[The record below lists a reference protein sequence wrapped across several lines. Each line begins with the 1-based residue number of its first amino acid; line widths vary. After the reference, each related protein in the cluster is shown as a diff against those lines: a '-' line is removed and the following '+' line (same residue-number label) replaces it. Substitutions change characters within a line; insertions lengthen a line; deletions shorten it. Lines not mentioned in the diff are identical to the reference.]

1 MILWRPVG
9 LAEMQLIYEAGMR
22 AYPPRLPSQP
32 IFYPVLYEEYAT
44 KISRNWNATEAPFA
58 GYVTRSEVADD
69 FARDYPPRIVGS
81 RDDAELWIPAEDLD
95 RFNAALIG
103 RVTVVSAHF
112 GARFRGQVSI
122 EGELAG
128 QDAIRQIGTLAA
140 ASALGSLEAC
150 LGSPGCKLAVFL
162 HLPFWSVCS
171 AEVAGLSQ
179 FALRDLLESLRQWWS
194 VEGSGVALPEH
205 TEWLPPVNR

>member
-1 MILWRPVG
+1 MIRSALALGFVLALGAGAATAQTAPAPAPAAPVAAAADALDG
-9 LAEMQLIYEAGMR
+9 KA
-22 AYPPRLPSQP
+22 
-32 IFYPVLYEEYAT
+32 LYRT
-44 KISRNWNATEAPFA
+44 KTCIACH
-58 GYVTRSEVADD
+58 
-69 FARDYPPRIVGS
+69 
-81 RDDAELWIPAEDLD
+81 
-95 RFNAALIG
+95 G
-103 RVTVVSAHF
+103 R
-112 GARFRGQVSI
+112 
-122 EGELAG
+122 EGTKGIQTFPELAG